1 MMFKVN
7 IKNRVTGG
15 QELVIEP
22 VVKDF
27 YATIDRIRIPYT
39 KDIEIIKENI
49 AKFFDKRI
57 EDIILV

>member
-1 MMFKVN
+1 MMFKAN

-22 VVKDF
+22 VFKDF
-27 YATIDRIRIPYT
+27 YTIDRIRIPYT

-49 AKFFDKRI
+49 SKFFDERI

>member
-7 IKNRVTGG
+7 IRNRVTGG

-22 VVKDF
+22 IFKDF
-27 YATIDRIRIPYT
+27 YNTIDRIRIPYT
-39 KDIEIIKENI
+39 KDIKIIKENI
-49 AKFFDKRI
+49 AKFFDERI